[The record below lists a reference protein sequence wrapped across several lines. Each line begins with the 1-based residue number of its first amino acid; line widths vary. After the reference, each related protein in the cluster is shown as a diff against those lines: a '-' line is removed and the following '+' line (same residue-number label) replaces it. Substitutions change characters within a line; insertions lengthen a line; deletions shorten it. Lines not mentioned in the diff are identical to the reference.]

1 VFGAEQNPGEAN
13 LETAEF
19 NELES
24 AVRIYCRLFG
34 RIFSQ
39 ASGTII
45 VDQDGRR
52 YIDFLCGAGALSYGH
67 NDPHIKQAV
76 IKYLQVDGIIQSL
89 DLHTSA
95 KLSFLRALR
104 DVILRPR
111 GLEYRVQFC
120 SPSGSDAV
128 EAALKLARK
137 ATGRH
142 TVAAFTNA
150 YHGVTLGSLAATDNS
165 RLRASAGVSLDCVMR
180 VRFEADSGLD
190 GDSLSMLETK
200 LADCSEASRP
210 AAIIVETVQA
220 EGGVNVAS
228 GDWVRRLADLAARN
242 KILLIV
248 DDIQVGCGRTGTFF
262 SFERAGIEPDI
273 ICLSKAIGG
282 IGMPMAL
289 VLIRPEL
296 DVWAP
301 GDHVGTFRGNNLAF
315 VAGAA
320 ALDYWRMPA
329 FERQLEVRSRKMRTQ
344 LIRLLDQHPDH
355 LKEVR
360 GLGMIQGLV
369 CASPVLAASILRSAF
384 ARGLIVELAGRTNDV
399 VKLLP
404 PLTIS
409 DSELEEGLSIL
420 ALAVA
425 DAVQNACV
433 AVQ

>member
-1 VFGAEQNPGEAN
+1 MFRAERIATQAKSDP
-13 LETAEF
+13 AEF
-19 NELES
+19 DELES

-34 RIFSQ
+34 GIFSH
-39 ASGTII
+39 ASGATV
-45 VDQDGRR
+45 VDQEGRR
-52 YIDFLCGAGALSYGH
+52 YIDFLCGAGALGYGH
-67 NDPHIKQAV
+67 NDPHIKRAV
-76 IKYLQVDGIIQSL
+76 IEYVQADGIIQSL

-95 KLSFLRALR
+95 KLTFLRALR

-111 GLEYRVQFC
+111 GLDYRVQFC

-137 ATGRH
+137 LTGRH
-142 TVAAFTNA
+142 TVVAFSNA
-150 YHGVTLGSLAATDNS
+150 YHGVTLGSLAATDNA
-165 RLRASAGVSLDCVMR
+165 RLRASAGVSLDSVVR
-180 VRFEADSGLD
+180 VPFEADLGGH
-190 GDSLSMLETK
+190 GDSMSLVESR
-200 LADCSEASRP
+200 LADCPETSWP

-228 GDWVRRLADLAARN
+228 SEWVRRLAELARRS
-242 KILLIV
+242 KMVLIV

-273 ICLSKAIGG
+273 VCLSKAIGG
-282 IGMPMAL
+282 MGMPMAL
-289 VLIRPEL
+289 TLIRPEL

-320 ALDYWRMPA
+320 ALDYWRTPT
-329 FERQLEVRSRKMRTQ
+329 FEQQIDARSRKLRAH
-344 LIRLLDQHPDH
+344 LVRLLDRYPEH

-360 GLGMIQGLV
+360 GLGMIQGLL
-369 CASPVLAASILRSAF
+369 CASPKMAASILRSAF
-384 ARGLIVELAGRTNDV
+384 ARGLIVELSGRTSDV

-409 DSELEEGLSIL
+409 DTELEEGLSIL
-420 ALAVA
+420 ARAVD
-425 DAVQNACV
+425 DAVQDACV
-433 AVQ
+433 GAH

>member
-1 VFGAEQNPGEAN
+1 VFAAAQGAGEAKSGA
-13 LETAEF
+13 AEF
-19 NELES
+19 DELES
-24 AVRIYCRLFG
+24 AVRIYCRRFG

-39 ASGTII
+39 ARGAILL
-45 VDQDGRR
+45 DQEGRR
-52 YIDFLCGAGALSYGH
+52 YVDFLCGAGVLSYGH

-76 IKYLQVDGIIQSL
+76 IDYLQDDGIIQSL

-95 KLSFLRALR
+95 KLAFLRAMR
-104 DVILRPR
+104 DVILQPR
-111 GLEYRVQFC
+111 GLAYRVQFC
-120 SPSGSDAV
+120 GPSGSDAV

-150 YHGVTLGSLAATDNS
+150 YHGVTLGSLAATDNA
-165 RLRASAGVSLDCVMR
+165 RLRASAGVPLESVLR
-180 VRFEADSGLD
+180 LRFEADQGRDS
-190 GDSLSMLETK
+190 DSLSVFEAR
-200 LADCSEASRP
+200 LADCSEAARP

-228 GDWVRRLADLAARN
+228 RDWLRRLAELAKRN

-248 DDIQVGCGRTGTFF
+248 DDIQAGCGRTGRFF

-289 VLIRPEL
+289 LLIKPEF

-320 ALDYWRMPA
+320 ALDYWRTPA
-329 FERQLEVRSRKMRTQ
+329 FERQLEASSRKIRTQ
-344 LIRLLDQHPDH
+344 LARLLDQYPDH

-369 CASPVLAASILRSAF
+369 CSSPVLADSILRAAF
-384 ARGLIVELAGRTNDV
+384 ARGLIVELAGRTDEV

-409 DSELEEGLSIL
+409 DTELDEGLSIL
-420 ALAVA
+420 TLAVA
-425 DAVQNACV
+425 DAVHDACI
-433 AVQ
+433 AVP